1 MRTFVQNPTVVQQTA
16 PAHSTIP
23 SWACLTRRV
32 VAISRAI
39 PLWAYIALF
48 LIGVVSVVVH
58 EDLIQKEVARRYL
71 QIVNNFDK
79 SPYGGVYWII
89 NVYRVDRALLEN
101 SGPLTTYET
110 YMFDVQP
117 KA

>member
-1 MRTFVQNPTVVQQTA
+1 MVCGTVLK
-16 PAHSTIP
+16 HSIH
-23 SWACLTRRV
+23 
-32 VAISRAI
+32 RAGGRSYFSTNSNTH
-39 PLWAYIALF
+39 PLWAYLALF
-48 LIGVVSVVVH
+48 LIGVVSVVAH

>member
-1 MRTFVQNPTVVQQTA
+1 
-16 PAHSTIP
+16 
-23 SWACLTRRV
+23 
-32 VAISRAI
+32 
-39 PLWAYIALF
+39 
-48 LIGVVSVVVH
+48 VH

-89 NVYRVDRALLEN
+89 NVYGVDRALLEN

-117 KA
+117 KGVTDAKFCSTSPNGAANTAYKAWPAPAAMMAADPAPTPRSTYRAT